1 MRLRILNEKGD
12 LVLTDVPTTKG
23 IENVKKMTTGEIE
36 TEFNKLVKD
45 GYTPIDETTKKV
57 MKKFDSKVEEV
68 TMIYPVIGGWRTK
81 YYVK

>member
-68 TMIYPVIGGWRTK
+68 TMIYPVIGG
-81 YYVK
+81 